1 MFGHRN
7 DGIDVSRTLDPI
19 VLFTPL
25 IMPTRC
31 ESMNMVNYPAEY
43 EPMAA
48 YIRKQKNSGHN
59 ISFLTIMAA
68 AFARTVR
75 KYPTMNYFVVGNR
88 IYRHKDISI
97 SLIVLK
103 DTRDGSLQEAEA
115 KIILEPGDTIF
126 QVADKMD
133 REVSAAKSADE
144 GNGTADFAGKLLRIP
159 VLPRLVVALARLMDR
174 MGILPKSLN
183 KISPFHCSLFI
194 TNMMSIGLPAIFH
207 HLYNF
212 GTCSIFLSVG
222 RPERQTVTVGGQL
235 ARRLVLPMGIV
246 TDERIGGGAEYAQGV
261 HCFLQY
267 LQHPEVLEMTPEE
280 EDQMNAPQAEKLA

>member
-1 MFGHRN
+1 
-7 DGIDVSRTLDPI
+7 
-19 VLFTPL
+19 
-25 IMPTRC
+25 
-31 ESMNMVNYPAEY
+31 
-43 EPMAA
+43 
-48 YIRKQKNSGHN
+48 
-59 ISFLTIMAA
+59 
-68 AFARTVR
+68 
-75 KYPTMNYFVVGNR
+75 
-88 IYRHKDISI
+88 
-97 SLIVLK
+97 
-103 DTRDGSLQEAEA
+103 
-115 KIILEPGDTIF
+115 
-126 QVADKMD
+126 
-133 REVSAAKSADE
+133 
-144 GNGTADFAGKLLRIP
+144 
-159 VLPRLVVALARLMDR
+159 MDR